1 MNANPNKTSVV
12 IASTRLSVRNVF
24 LSFVLSASLLA
35 SAARGQS
42 AAVPNTLPVN
52 TVVATVKVGRIPQ
65 GVVVSP
71 DSSSAYVAN
80 GLDSTVSVI
89 SASTHKVTQTL
100 FAGSQPQ
107 ELAITSDG
115 TKLYASNHVS
125 PGTVTLIDLANGG
138 ATQTITG
145 LSPYPLGVAL
155 SPDGKQLWV
164 ADGGIDV
171 IDTTSN
177 QVVTH
182 ISVPGGAS
190 SVTFTPDGLK
200 AYACTFSGSNVVSV
214 IDTTSQSVTTTIKVG
229 FHLGE
234 VAVRGRI
241 AYVTL
246 GDNQVGTK
254 VVAINTTTDAV
265 IKTITVGAPGIIP
278 GNRPAFLPGKPYL
291 YVPESTPAAVTL
303 INTAKKTLVGD
314 SFTCSSGAYDVAIAP
329 NGTQVYVT
337 DEFADTV
344 TIATI
349 K

>member
-1 MNANPNKTSVV
+1 MNANPNKKSIL
-12 IASTRLSVRNVF
+12 IASTRSAVRNVF
-24 LSFVLSASLLA
+24 LFFALSVGLLA
-35 SAARGQS
+35 SVARGQN
-42 AAVPNTLPVN
+42 AAVPDTLPVN

-71 DSSSAYVAN
+71 DSTTAYVAN
-80 GLDSTVSVI
+80 GLDNTVSVI
-89 SASTHKVTQTL
+89 SAKTLTIEQTL
-100 FAGSQPQ
+100 FAGSEPR

-115 TKLYASNHVS
+115 TKLYASNQVS

-145 LSPYPLGVAL
+145 LSPFPLGVAL

-190 SVTFTPDGLK
+190 FVTFTPDGLK
-200 AYACTFSGSNVVSV
+200 AYACTFSGSKVVSV
-214 IDTTSQSVTTTIKVG
+214 IDTTSDRVTTTITVG
-229 FHLGE
+229 FHLGA
-234 VAVRGRI
+234 VAIRGKT
-241 AYVTL
+241 AYLTQRNVHA
-246 GDNQVGTK
+246 GME
-254 VVAINTTTDAV
+254 VVAIDTATDKV
-265 IKTITVGAPGIIP
+265 IKTIKVGASIIP
-278 GNRPAFLPGKPYL
+278 GNRPDFLPGKPYL
-291 YVPESTPAAVTL
+291 YVPESTPGAVTL
-303 INTAKKTLVGD
+303 INTAKNTLVGG
-314 SFTCSSGAYDVAIAP
+314 SFTCSSGSYDVAIAP
-329 NGTQVYVT
+329 NGAQVYVT
-337 DEFADTV
+337 DEFANTA

>member
-1 MNANPNKTSVV
+1 MNANPNKTSIV
-12 IASTRLSVRNVF
+12 ITSTRSAVRNLF
-24 LSFVLSASLLA
+24 LFFVLSLGLLA
-35 SAARGQS
+35 SVARGQS
-42 AAVPNTLPVN
+42 AVVPDTLPVN

-71 DSSSAYVAN
+71 DSTTAYVAN
-80 GLDSTVSVI
+80 GLDNTVSVI
-89 SASTHKVTQTL
+89 SASTHKVKQTL

-107 ELAITSDG
+107 KLAITADG
-115 TKLYASNHVS
+115 TKLYASNQVS

-182 ISVPGGAS
+182 IFVPGGADF
-190 SVTFTPDGLK
+190 VTFTPDGLK
-200 AYACTFSGSNVVSV
+200 AYASSSSNAISV

-234 VAVRGRI
+234 VAVRGRR
-241 AYVTL
+241 AYVTR
-246 GDNQVGTK
+246 GDNQVGAK
-254 VVAINTTTDAV
+254 VVAIDTTTDTV

-278 GNRPAFLPGKPYL
+278 GIRPAFLPGKPYL
-291 YVPESTPAAVTL
+291 YVPESTPGAVTL
-303 INTAKKTLVGD
+303 INTAKNTLVGD
-314 SFTCSSGAYDVAIAP
+314 GFTCSSGSYAVAIAP
-329 NGTQVYVT
+329 NGAQVYVT
-337 DEFADTV
+337 DEFADKV